1 MFQNMTYE
9 DWKASIEPKVQGT
22 WNLHKIL
29 PTGMDFFIMLSS
41 ITGVIG
47 QGGQANYAAGNTY
60 EDALAHYRVEHGEK
74 AVSIDLGVMVS
85 DGVLA
90 ENHDL
95 MNRLLAPGLFIP
107 LSHTELFAL
116 LDYYCDP
123 TLALLTALTCQ
134 CIIGIETPA
143 KLRAQGIEEAP
154 WMRTPLFRHMYH
166 MDGHETAFADVP
178 NESLDLA
185 KSFAAA
191 RSLSEAGA
199 TVTQGLIKKLARSL
213 VSLSEEVEVD
223 VNQPLHHYG
232 VDSLLAVEVRT
243 WIAKTFEADVPVFEI
258 MGGATFT
265 AVGMSVARK
274 SQLKGAEWGD

>member
-9 DWKASIEPKVQGT
+9 DWKASIEPKVHGP
-22 WNLHKIL
+22 WNLHKTL

-41 ITGVIG
+41 IMGIIG
-47 QGGQANYAAGNTY
+47 QGGQANYVAGNTY
-60 EDALAHYRVEHGEK
+60 EDALAYYRVAHGEK

-90 ENHDL
+90 ENRDL

-123 TLALLTALTCQ
+123 TLALLTPLTCQ

-166 MDGHETAFADVP
+166 IQGHETAFADIP
-178 NESLDLA
+178 NESLHLA
-185 KSFAAA
+185 KSFADA
-191 RSLSEAGA
+191 RLLSETG
-199 TVTQGLIKKLARSL
+199 TIVTQGLIKKVAKSL
-213 VSLSEEVEVD
+213 VLLSEEVD
-223 VNQPLHHYG
+223 VNKPLHHYG

-243 WIAKTFEADVPVFEI
+243 WIAKTFVADVPVFEI

-265 AVGMSVARK
+265 AVSLSVARK
-274 SQLKGAEWGD
+274 SKLKRAEWGD